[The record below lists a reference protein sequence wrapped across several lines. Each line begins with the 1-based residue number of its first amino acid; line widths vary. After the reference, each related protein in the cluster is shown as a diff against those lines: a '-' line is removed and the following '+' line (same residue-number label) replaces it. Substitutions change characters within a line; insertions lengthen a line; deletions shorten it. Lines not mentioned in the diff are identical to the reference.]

1 MLEHSHISRLGN
13 FSSNFG
19 SGATSRPHVL
29 NETAN
34 VPSPTLRVLSTASPS
49 GGKMAR
55 FSDHDKVSMP
65 CLSPRQAAVL
75 PIQNRWKARA
85 QTGLASSGRRN
96 YALTNGDKGKILL
109 PELAIH
115 LNSAS
120 QDRRA
125 ATAAEGSFDTPFRLS
140 LRMKFCPFI

>member
-1 MLEHSHISRLGN
+1 MLEHSNISRLGN
-13 FSSNFG
+13 YSSNFG
-19 SGATSRPHVL
+19 SGVAIRSHVL

-34 VPSPTLRVLSTASPS
+34 VPSPTLRVL
-49 GGKMAR
+49 
-55 FSDHDKVSMP
+55 DHDKTSMP
-65 CLSPRQAAVL
+65 CLSSRQAASL
-75 PIQNRWKARA
+75 PIQNQWTARA
-85 QTGLASSGRRN
+85 QTGLASSDRRN

-125 ATAAEGSFDTPFRLS
+125 ATAAEGILTCPPSFRLS
-140 LRMKFCPFI
+140 LRMKFRPF